1 MEQKYSVSLL
11 IDPDEIN
18 IKIKVLG
25 RNEVLIEEGFTIHD
39 FELKATLQKFQERF
53 AKMGKDSVFFF
64 GGHLIVGIDN
74 LLSTIFTILV
84 PLFNDKRN
92 LNKNISSDRVLVVDD
107 DDMVRP
113 VIETCL
119 TRKGMKVSTAADPI
133 EALKIL
139 SHYPNDYITLITDYH
154 MPQVNGVEF
163 IELLNTS
170 ELRLKNIVITTGVV
184 CVDENINS
192 LLSSNKGIRTLI
204 KPFTEEELLEVVTS
218 N

>member
-1 MEQKYSVSLL
+1 M
-11 IDPDEIN
+11 
-18 IKIKVLG
+18 
-25 RNEVLIEEGFTIHD
+25 
-39 FELKATLQKFQERF
+39 
-53 AKMGKDSVFFF
+53 
-64 GGHLIVGIDN
+64 
-74 LLSTIFTILV
+74 V